1 MSLSSM
7 TGFARSEGQNDL
19 YSWTWE
25 IKSVNSKGLDIRCR
39 LPGGFDGLEPI
50 VREQGAAKFRRGNI
64 SVNLNLTR
72 VQNAGGLQVNQQ
84 VIDDIAAVIP
94 VIEASFGK
102 LQEPNIASIL
112 ALRGVLEPVDDQ
124 LSDDDKKILEAAV
137 LRDLEQGFGALF
149 SMRAG
154 EGARLLNVLDL
165 QLGTIDDLTAEATR
179 LAATQPDAIR
189 GRLKDQLAEVL
200 QSVPALSE
208 ERLAQEVAL
217 LITKADI
224 REELDRLRSH
234 VQAARELFDVGG
246 AVGRKLDFLCQEL
259 NREANTLCS
268 KSSDVELTRIGLD
281 LKAMIEQFREQ
292 IQNIE

>member
-1 MSLSSM
+1 LSLSSM

-19 YSWTWE
+19 CSWIWE

-39 LPGGFDGLEPI
+39 LPGGFDGLEAI
-50 VREQGAAKFRRGNI
+50 IRERGAAMFRRGNI
-64 SVNLNLTR
+64 SINLNLMR
-72 VQNAGGLQVNQQ
+72 VQSAGRLQVNQQ
-84 VIDDIAAVIP
+84 VLDDIASVIP
-94 VIEASFGK
+94 TIEASFGK
-102 LQEPNIASIL
+102 LQEPSIASIL
-112 ALRGVLEPVDDQ
+112 ALRGVLEPVDEQ
-124 LSDDDKKILEAAV
+124 LSDEDKVALDAAV
-137 LRDLEQGFGALF
+137 LNDLEQGLHALS
-149 SMRAG
+149 SMRAE
-154 EGARLLNVLDL
+154 EGARLLGVLNT
-165 QLGTIDDLTAEATR
+165 QLVNIGDLTAEATR

-189 GRLKDQLAEVL
+189 VRLKEQLAEVL

-224 REELDRLRSH
+224 REELDRLESH
-234 VQAARELFDVGG
+234 VQAARELFDAGG
-246 AVGRKLDFLCQEL
+246 GVGRKLDFLCQEL